1 MKKIKMAVV
10 GCGDRGNVYAS
21 YALQYPQ
28 EAEVV
33 AVVDINPVA
42 LNVTGDKFQIPKQFR
57 FSSLEAFLSAKI
69 ECDTVINATMDPA
82 HYDTATKLIEAGYN
96 QLLEKPVVNNQ
107 EDLLKIR
114 NTANEKGVSV
124 LVCHVLRYAPFYLE
138 IKKLL
143 VEGKI
148 GKVQTLEMNE
158 HVENVHFAS
167 SFLRGK
173 WSDEDECGSG
183 LLLQKCCHDTDLM
196 CWLNNASAPAYVSSF
211 GSRSQF
217 TPDNAPEGATEF
229 CAQCPHNKTCLYDAK
244 RIQLDS
250 EWLAFQTWRDIP
262 KPLDEITYEEKLAHL
277 ASSDFGRCVYKLK
290 KNLVDRQVV
299 SVSFEN
305 GSVGTLTVVGGCS
318 TGDRNI
324 HIVGS
329 RGTLKGSLSEGKF
342 VLKERIHAGERYD
355 LVETVID
362 LSKQIE
368 GLNHGGGDTCLM
380 RDYIRFLN
388 GERNSLSI
396 TDINDS
402 VYGHLC
408 VYAAERSR
416 RSKTIEKIEVLR

>member
-1 MKKIKMAVV
+1 MKKIRMAIV

-33 AVVDINPVA
+33 AVVDVNPVA
-42 LNVTGDKFQIPKQFR
+42 LQVTGDKFAIPNAFR
-57 FSSLEAFLSAKI
+57 FSSLAAFLQAKI

-82 HYDTATKLIEAGYN
+82 HYETAKKLIEAGYH
-96 QLLEKPVVNNQ
+96 QLLEKPVVNNEQ
-107 EDLLKIR
+107 ELLELR
-114 NTANEKGVSV
+114 NAANQKNVSI

-138 IKKLL
+138 IKKILK
-143 VEGKI
+143 EGRLGTI
-148 GKVQTLEMNE
+148 QTLEMNE
-158 HVENVHFAS
+158 HVEVVHFAS

-173 WSDEDECGSG
+173 WSDEEDCGSG
-183 LLLQKCCHDTDLM
+183 FLLQKCCHDTDLM
-196 CWLNNASAPAYVSSF
+196 CWLNNDSAPAYVSSF

-217 TPDNAPEGATEF
+217 IPENAPKGATEF
-229 CAQCPHNKTCLYDAK
+229 CSDCPHNTTCLYDAK

-262 KPLDEITYEEKLAHL
+262 KPLNEITYEEKLAHL
-277 ASSDFGRCVYKLK
+277 ASSDFGRCVYQFK

-305 GSVGTLTVVGGCS
+305 GSVGTLTLVGGCS
-318 TGDRNI
+318 VGDRNI

-329 RGTLKGSLSEGKF
+329 KGTLKGSLSSGKF
-342 VLKERIHAGERYD
+342 QIKEKVHDGERYEV
-355 LVETVID
+355 VETEID
-362 LSKQIE
+362 IAKLVE

-380 RDYIRFLN
+380 RDYVRFLN
-388 GERNSLSI
+388 GARDSLSI

-416 RSKTIEKIEVLR
+416 KNKTIEKIQAL

>member
-1 MKKIKMAVV
+1 MKKIKMAIV
-10 GCGDRGNVYAS
+10 GCGNRGNIYAS

-33 AVVDINPVA
+33 AVVDVNSVA
-42 LNVTGDKFQIPKQFR
+42 LSVVGDELKVSQQNR
-57 FSSLEAFLSAKI
+57 FSSLDAFLSAKI
-69 ECDTVINATMDPA
+69 ECDTVINATMDPV
-82 HYDTATKLIEAGYN
+82 HYETAKKLIEAGYN

-107 EDLLKIR
+107 DELLDIR
-114 NTANEKGVSV
+114 NEANKKGVSV
-124 LVCHVLRYAPFYLE
+124 LVCHVLRYTPFYLG

-143 VEGKI
+143 AEGRLGKI
-148 GKVQTLEMNE
+148 QTIEMNE
-158 HVENVHFAS
+158 HVEHVHFAS

-173 WSDEDECGSG
+173 WSDEDDCGSG

-196 CWLNNASAPAYVSSF
+196 CWLNNASSPVCVSSF

-217 TPDNAPEGATEF
+217 TPDNAPKGATGF

-262 KPLDEITYEEKLAHL
+262 KPLEEITYEEKLAHL
-277 ASSDFGRCVYKLK
+277 ASSDFGRCVYKFK

-299 SVSFEN
+299 SVAFEN

-318 TGDRNI
+318 IGDRNI

-329 RGTLKGSLSEGKF
+329 RGTLKGSLGEGKF
-342 VLKERIHAGERYD
+342 VLKERIHDGERYE
-355 LVETVID
+355 LVETVFD
-362 LSKQIE
+362 VSQEVE
-368 GLNHGGGDTCLM
+368 GLNHGGGDICLM
-380 RDYIRFLN
+380 RDYVRFLN

-416 RSKTIEKIEVLR
+416 RNKTMEKIETLQ